1 MASTHTHTHRPDTN
15 SPAVISTAGYLATGA
30 TELEFLRKL
39 CEIAAIYLL
48 PRGYSLNPLRL
59 LLTEVVALKV
69 LQPLVDLVTSPDFL
83 NQKIVHHIEQRLA
96 AAALHKRSYE
106 YAASFEDFLRIIGGT
121 NTIDELLLMR
131 TSCVNDIVQA
141 TAQQQLH
148 AARKVSTSTTPPPPL
163 PPPSTF
169 GGDAA
174 LGAGHQPAGGCNG
187 ANGSDA
193 HDATD
198 ECGPAQRKRDAKL
211 RRYVQQLT
219 YAKAQC
225 EKNLARLGWTGA
237 YAHDPPMSVADILA
251 TVCGR
256 RQFGLFLEPLQAS
269 GLIGFHSAVEE
280 LRLAARGQYHQLGS
294 EIYYAY
300 IRAPAPAHV
309 TVERAVRQRMESF
322 LLGDQGPEVFYEMQ
336 RTVFGW
342 LEDKYHAPFVLSDEY
357 AELKRLLATEE
368 AKQRLVLDGSTEAVA
383 VAVEMVSDECTTAT
397 ATAAAV
403 QSPTAAADENG
414 ATADVT
420 HHSTYARTKLD
431 QLQERLDNKT
441 HALAAL
447 RASLK
452 PESKL
457 LAVLGQ
463 EVDWLRMERRQLEAH
478 LRRTELWAEH
488 LGAWR
493 ACVQSVEVPDE
504 KEPPQFMIVVQ
515 VDERVAELNGSR
527 GSGGGGIST
536 GWVVL
541 RSLVEFHE
549 LHKRLRPLCADLKAL
564 ELPSTAFKL
573 FVPKNDRALLERAK
587 GQIQR
592 YLNVSVKVWLGFA
605 VCQTN
610 NCLTYFVCSL
620 Y

>member
-1 MASTHTHTHRPDTN
+1 
-15 SPAVISTAGYLATGA
+15 
-30 TELEFLRKL
+30 
-39 CEIAAIYLL
+39 
-48 PRGYSLNPLRL
+48 
-59 LLTEVVALKV
+59 
-69 LQPLVDLVTSPDFL
+69 
-83 NQKIVHHIEQRLA
+83 
-96 AAALHKRSYE
+96 
-106 YAASFEDFLRIIGGT
+106 
-121 NTIDELLLMR
+121 MR

-148 AARKVSTSTTPPPPL
+148 AARKVSTCTAPPPP
-163 PPPSTF
+163 PPSQF
-169 GGDAA
+169 SGDGHCNNNGS
-174 LGAGHQPAGGCNG
+174 GAGNGHDPHGNHGGG
-187 ANGSDA
+187 
-193 HDATD
+193 HDADDD
-198 ECGPAQRKRDAKL
+198 ESAASSGPAQRKRDAKL

-225 EKNLARLGWTGA
+225 EKRLARLGWTGA
-237 YAHDPPMSVADILA
+237 YANDPPMGVADILA

-280 LRLAARGQYHQLGS
+280 LRTAARGQYHQLGS
-294 EIYYAY
+294 EIFYAY

-309 TVERAVRQRMESF
+309 KVERAARQRMESF
-322 LLGDQGPEVFYEMQ
+322 LLGDQGPEVFYEVQ

-342 LEDKYHAPFVLSDEY
+342 LEDKYHASFVLSDEY

-368 AKQRLVLDGSTEAVA
+368 AKEQLVLDGATAAAADMEDASSAATAAAVA
-383 VAVEMVSDECTTAT
+383 AT
-397 ATAAAV
+397 ATAAAAAA
-403 QSPTAAADENG
+403 QSPATDESG
-414 ATADVT
+414 GAATADVT
-420 HHSTYARTKLD
+420 NHSTYARIKLD

-441 HALAAL
+441 HALDAL

-457 LAVLGQ
+457 LAVLGK

-504 KEPPQFMIVVQ
+504 KEPPHFMIVVQ
-515 VDERVAELNGSR
+515 VDEKEREAEEMRCRAAG
-527 GSGGGGIST
+527 GAGGGIST

-541 RSLVEFHE
+541 RSLNEFHE
-549 LHKRLRPLCADLKAL
+549 LHKKLRPLCASLKAV

-573 FVPKNDRALLERAK
+573 FFLKNDRASLEKAK

-592 YLNVSVKVWLGFA
+592 YLNVSVDVPIVLAPVVTGT
-605 VCQTN
+605 C
-610 NCLTYFVCSL
+610 
-620 Y
+620 